1 MSKKIDNNLFPWDLY
16 FSQSEVDNQT
26 AILNCKDYP
35 LNTLKVAAEVVF
47 EKGSSSKK
55 TTCEYIITGIN
66 KLIKKDVYSKPLNEQ
81 ALLLINLK
89 KDIKQNFLSKISNET
104 PIKTPKKISDE
115 TPKKISDETPI
126 KISDE
131 TPIKISDETPIKTPK
146 KISDETPK
154 KIPKKSIKK
163 SEDTPIKIYEEK
175 DISEKESINI
185 TVKLLKKLLEQQI
198 VSLKEFKTLV
208 SNSKET
214 DVIKIYNAV
223 TSHVTQKTIGMNNE
237 DKNKWLKNQINELG
251 GGDIVSSYLKKKGWD
266 TNGDKSYLLNKMLE
280 EETEFKD
287 NENGI
292 NQESDRYH
300 LLLAE
305 TQSKLAEQIALI
317 QELKK
322 LPNNKEKI
330 LKANTELDT
339 LKKAADE
346 IKNKIKEFDNISTII
361 DTARNERKKVC
372 HELNYDSDIIDQAII
387 IDDLNCGESQVC
399 NIETNKCEDKNDNVE
414 SHSVNLNS
422 TIVNLIPVKAAK
434 IFDKEQIGPR
444 FVTLVDV
451 KKKLD
456 SSDIECFSK
465 QDYNDIDE
473 LKEDL
478 ECDNERICDISS
490 QKCIDVDDSMNISK
504 INNIEYVYSDTKN
517 IDLMS
522 KLKQKFKNIVITK
535 TTEEYIKTIENPD
548 DIDSPVIDME
558 EVPAYV
564 SERVS
569 LQSFTNVMKSVQSK
583 SRLSID
589 QKLNERTKARRDNIR
604 KCLNI

>member
-1 MSKKIDNNLFPWDLY
+1 
-16 FSQSEVDNQT
+16 
-26 AILNCKDYP
+26 
-35 LNTLKVAAEVVF
+35 
-47 EKGSSSKK
+47 
-55 TTCEYIITGIN
+55 
-66 KLIKKDVYSKPLNEQ
+66 
-81 ALLLINLK
+81 
-89 KDIKQNFLSKISNET
+89 
-104 PIKTPKKISDE
+104 
-115 TPKKISDETPI
+115 
-126 KISDE
+126 
-131 TPIKISDETPIKTPK
+131 
-146 KISDETPK
+146 
-154 KIPKKSIKK
+154 
-163 SEDTPIKIYEEK
+163 
-175 DISEKESINI
+175 
-185 TVKLLKKLLEQQI
+185 
-198 VSLKEFKTLV
+198 
-208 SNSKET
+208 
-214 DVIKIYNAV
+214 
-223 TSHVTQKTIGMNNE
+223 MNDE

-251 GGDIVSSYLKKKGWD
+251 DDIMSSYVKKKGWD
-266 TNGDKSYLLNKMLE
+266 TNGDKNYLLNKMLE

-287 NENGI
+287 NENVI

-300 LLLAE
+300 LLLAQ
-305 TQSKLAEQIALI
+305 TQSEIAEHIALI
-317 QELKK
+317 QFLNK
-322 LPNNKEKI
+322 LPNKNKEKI
-330 LKANTELDT
+330 LKATTESES
-339 LKKAADE
+339 LKKDADE
-346 IKNKIKEFDNISTII
+346 IKNKIKEFDNISTHI
-361 DTARNERKKVC
+361 DTTRNERKKVC
-372 HELNYDSDIIDQAII
+372 HELNYDSNIIDQAII

-422 TIVNLIPVKAAK
+422 TIVNLIPVEAAK
-434 IFDKEQIGPR
+434 IFDEEQIGPR

-451 KKKLD
+451 NKKLD

-473 LKEDL
+473 LKDDL
-478 ECDNERICDISS
+478 ECDNEQICDISS
-490 QKCIDVDDSMNISK
+490 QKCIDVDDTMNISK
-504 INNIEYVYSDTKN
+504 INNMEYVYSDTKN

-558 EVPAYV
+558 EAPAYV